1 MAEMILLKNN
11 ANTVFGNT
19 AFKVTLGGSNAA
31 VITLKTEDGDEIWS
45 LPLRPLPEGSTGS
58 FRVAKGASDTF
69 ESTETVTCSTY

>member
-19 AFKVTLGGSNAA
+19 SFEVTISGANVA
-31 VITLKTEDGDEIWS
+31 IMTLKTDDGQKIWS
-45 LPLRPLPEGSTGS
+45 LPVKPTPEGSNGS
-58 FRVAKGASDTF
+58 FRVAKGANDTF

>member
-19 AFKVTLGGSNAA
+19 SFEVTISGANVA
-31 VITLKTEDGDEIWS
+31 IMTLKGYTGQKIWS
-45 LPLRPLPEGSTGS
+45 LPVKPGSNGS
-58 FRVAKGASDTF
+58 FRVAKSANDTF